1 MVYFLAYNK
10 NEMCHALIASRPND
24 KGIDSGSWPMAAP
37 TIIYSSQ
44 PGFWPKFG
52 FFFNSESGIGK

>member
-24 KGIDSGSWPMAAP
+24 KGIDSGS
-37 TIIYSSQ
+37 
-44 PGFWPKFG
+44 
-52 FFFNSESGIGK
+52 